1 MYLLIDCT
9 TKDVICLTLFSQE
22 SRVEYMAVGRN
33 ARLLHNIV
41 IFLDQES
48 VARSDI
54 LGIVVV
60 VGGGSF
66 SSTRIAATVANTWGF
81 VQGVPVI
88 GVPKDGVKD
97 IEGCI
102 KKLITTPYYIPL
114 HPTYSGEPNIGK
126 KKNT

>member
-9 TKDVICLTLFSQE
+9 TKDVIRLTLFSQE
-22 SRVEYMAVGRN
+22 SRVEYMAEGRN
-33 ARLLHNIV
+33 ARLLSHV
-41 IFLDQES
+41 VLFLDQES
-48 VARSDI
+48 VARGDI
-54 LGIVVV
+54 FGIVVV

-81 VQGVPVI
+81 VQDVPVI
-88 GVPKDGVKD
+88 GVSQEGVKD
-97 IEGCI
+97 VGECI
-102 KKLITTPYYIPL
+102 KKLTTTPYYAPL